1 MVSTHTIIGIIGN
14 AISCC
19 AAEDFSPNPYL
30 LAILNCASWIYNGIV
45 HTDSLLVLTINGF
58 GLVIEIL
65 YVAFYLFYANKKQR
79 LSVFKKLI
87 PGALCFV
94 LLVLLLVFLPN
105 PKSQTGI
112 KVDPESGK
120 GIAIGVICVLANIAM
135 YVSPC
140 DILTQVWRTNSV
152 EYMQFW
158 LIVFGFLNGG
168 IWLTYALLE
177 FDAYILASN
186 STGCLFSLIQLGFYA
201 YFYFKYPP
209 SKNNKITDEKADGG
223 NKIGDE
229 KAYGGKVADMV

>member
-1 MVSTHTIIGIIGN
+1 MVACFGLFSIHQKG
-14 AISCC
+14 

-30 LAILNCASWIYNGIV
+30 LAILNCASWIYYGIV

-65 YVAFYLFYANKKQR
+65 YVAFYLFYATKKQR
-79 LSVFKKLI
+79 LSVVKKFI

-140 DILTQVWRTNSV
+140 DILKQVCETKSV
-152 EYMQFW
+152 EYMQLP
-158 LIVFGFLNGG
+158 LIVCGFMNGG
-168 IWLTYALLE
+168 IWLAYALLK

-186 STGCLFSLIQLGFYA
+186 STGCLFSLIQIGFYV
-201 YFYFKYPP
+201 YYYYKYPQ
-209 SKNNKITDEKADGG
+209 SKNSKITDEKADAGK
-223 NKIGDE
+223 KIGDG